1 MGTVG
6 AVALDSRG
14 NLAAATSTGGMT
26 NKLPGRVGDTPIV
39 GAGCYADDGVAV
51 SCTGSGEYFIRLVVG
66 HDVAARVRYQGASL
80 EDAVHAVLARVGEL
94 GGTGGLIAVDKKGHV
109 TLPFISEG
117 MYRGCVR
124 GAEAPLVAIYGQEEG
139 C

>member
-1 MGTVG
+1 
-6 AVALDSRG
+6 
-14 NLAAATSTGGMT
+14 MT

-80 EDAVHAVLARVGEL
+80 EDAVRAVLARVGEL

>member
-1 MGTVG
+1 M
-6 AVALDSRG
+6 
-14 NLAAATSTGGMT
+14 
-26 NKLPGRVGDTPIV
+26 
-39 GAGCYADDGVAV
+39 
-51 SCTGSGEYFIRLVVG
+51 
-66 HDVAARVRYQGASL
+66 
-80 EDAVHAVLARVGEL
+80 GEL

-117 MYRGCVR
+117 MYGGCVW

>member
-1 MGTVG
+1 M
-6 AVALDSRG
+6 
-14 NLAAATSTGGMT
+14 
-26 NKLPGRVGDTPIV
+26 
-39 GAGCYADDGVAV
+39 AV

-80 EDAVHAVLARVGEL
+80 EDAVRAVLARVGEL

-117 MYRGCVR
+117 MYRDVSGGRRLRSWPFMDRKKAVER
-124 GAEAPLVAIYGQEEG
+124 RKNRW
-139 C
+139 